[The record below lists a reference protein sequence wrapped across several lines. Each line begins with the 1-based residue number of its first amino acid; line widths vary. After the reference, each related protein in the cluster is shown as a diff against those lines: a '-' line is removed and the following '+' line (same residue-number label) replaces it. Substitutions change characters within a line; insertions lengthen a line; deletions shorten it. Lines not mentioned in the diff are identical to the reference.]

1 MKSLTK
7 TSRLWRTEIGSEG
20 DIIREAHTHPG
31 ILTAPNIHFPLFYGS
46 RVIRVTQEG
55 VIGQLGCTHS
65 PPSLSESIRHSQA
78 TGARNASIQG
88 IQG

>member
-1 MKSLTK
+1 M
-7 TSRLWRTEIGSEG
+7 WRTEIGSEG

-65 PPSLSESIRHSQA
+65 PPTVVRINQALSGNRSEKRKHS
-78 TGARNASIQG
+78 GDRVGFIG
-88 IQG
+88 

>member
-1 MKSLTK
+1 M
-7 TSRLWRTEIGSEG
+7 WRTEIGSEG

-55 VIGQLGCTHS
+55 VIGQLVCTHS
-65 PPSLSESIRHSQA
+65 PPTVVRINQALSGNRSEKRKHS
-78 TGARNASIQG
+78 GDMVGFIG
-88 IQG
+88 